1 MKKYTI
7 LALSLAGTAVAA
19 CKDSTGVLPLDNA
32 RIEEVTGKPLV
43 RSTLQFLATG
53 VLAQDRSAVVGTPT
67 FVVLS
72 SVFSRD
78 AYRVDTSEPRYVGET
93 LGTNPDPGSFAGG
106 GGFAGF
112 YTAIRAANTVLKVLP
127 GAADGEFTDAEKA
140 ATSGFMRTMKAL
152 DYIRVLQLRDTVGLP
167 IQADDNDTLTPVMCK
182 TPVMAYIA
190 ALLDSANADFA
201 AAGGSTKVPFAL
213 PTGFTTFGRDYS
225 VVSNLILF
233 NRALKGKIDVYRAI
247 DRKSK
252 QTARA
257 TDAINELTQALGG
270 AAAGAVPGS
279 QFNTGVWY
287 KFVASGSEATPNNRS
302 DSRIGLNRMV
312 ADSVLSTDTRKSKII
327 SRSTLNGSSQGLLFT
342 TNVTCLGCTA
352 TSANQE
358 APLALLRDEEL
369 VLLRA
374 QAYIEAGNLTAATA
388 DLNSVHTFYGNPAY
402 AVFATKD
409 AAISA
414 VLYDKRYSFLMEGPH
429 RLVDLREYG
438 RLNQTY
444 LRKETN
450 TDPYNAA
457 FPLPRAELNARG
469 ETNNPACTN

>member
-257 TDAINELTQALGG
+257 TDAGRRAHRARGWDRG
-270 AAAGAVPGS
+270 A
-279 QFNTGVWY
+279 TRR
-287 KFVASGSEATPNNRS
+287 ATPRQP
-302 DSRIGLNRMV
+302 GK
-312 ADSVLSTDTRKSKII
+312 A
-327 SRSTLNGSSQGLLFT
+327 SRS
-342 TNVTCLGCTA
+342 
-352 TSANQE
+352 
-358 APLALLRDEEL
+358 R
-369 VLLRA
+369 
-374 QAYIEAGNLTAATA
+374 
-388 DLNSVHTFYGNPAY
+388 
-402 AVFATKD
+402 
-409 AAISA
+409 
-414 VLYDKRYSFLMEGPH
+414 
-429 RLVDLREYG
+429 
-438 RLNQTY
+438 
-444 LRKETN
+444 
-450 TDPYNAA
+450 
-457 FPLPRAELNARG
+457 PLPRGHTTR
-469 ETNNPACTN
+469 

>member
-7 LALSLAGTAVAA
+7 LAVSLAGFVAA
-19 CKDSTGVLPLDNA
+19 GCKDSTGVLPLDNA

-53 VLAQDRSAVVGTPT
+53 VLAQDRSGVVGTPT
-67 FVVLS
+67 YIVLAS
-72 SVFSRD
+72 IFGRD
-78 AYRVDTSEPRYVGET
+78 AIRLDASEPRYVGET
-93 LGTNPDPGSFAGG
+93 LATNPDPGSFAGG

-112 YTAIRAANTVLKVLP
+112 YTAIRAANTVIKVLP
-127 GAADGEFTDAEKA
+127 GAAEGEFTDQEKA
-140 ATSGFMRTMKAL
+140 ATTGFMRTMKAL
-152 DYIRVLQLRDTVGLP
+152 DYMRVIELRDTVGVP

-182 TPVMAYIA
+182 TPVLAYIA
-190 ALLDSANADFA
+190 SLLDSANADFTS
-201 AAGGSTKVPFAL
+201 AGASTKLPFVL

-225 VVSNLILF
+225 VVSNLVLF
-233 NRALKGKIDVYRAI
+233 NRALKGKNDVYRAI
-247 DRKSK
+247 DRKTK

-257 TDAINELTQALGG
+257 TDAIAELTQALGG
-270 AAAGAVPGS
+270 AAPGAVPGT

-287 KFVASGSEATPNNRS
+287 KFVAGGSEATPNNRS
-302 DSRIGLNRMV
+302 DSRLGLNTMV
-312 ADSVLSTDTRKSKII
+312 RDSVLSTDTRKSKII
-327 SRSTLNGSSQGLLFT
+327 SRSTLSGQGLLNP

-374 QAYIEAGNLTAATA
+374 QAYIEAGNLAAATA

-402 AVFATKD
+402 PVFATKD
-409 AAISA
+409 AAITA
-414 VLYDKRYSFLMEGPH
+414 VLYDKRYSFLLEGPR

-438 RLNQTY
+438 RLNPTY
-444 LRKETN
+444 FRKETA

-469 ETNNPACTN
+469 LQNNPQCTN